1 MPCIADRMIDTAVL
15 AASQDV
21 PRPLQRPL
29 QTPVLPHEL
38 MACVVLYVL
47 KIPEQQN
54 ADDYRIMVVRLAIPT
69 AHMEAAALIMGKCLP
84 SCVFV

>member
-1 MPCIADRMIDTAVL
+1 
-15 AASQDV
+15 
-21 PRPLQRPL
+21 
-29 QTPVLPHEL
+29 